1 MRKEFVPL
9 FNQKARNRNRFVEFL
24 SNEPHPFLFVHA
36 ELLTNTINFASQTS
50 PTSTVRLACAGVLF
64 KSPRARAMIQL
75 GGREEK

>member
-1 MRKEFVPL
+1 MGPL
-9 FNQKARNRNRFVEFL
+9 NPGSSSEA
-24 SNEPHPFLFVHA
+24 A

-50 PTSTVRLACAGVLF
+50 PTSTVHLACAGVLF